1 MSPLRPPQRPLDAL
15 NRVLGS
21 VEAIRNGRALYALL
35 TAFAAAG
42 LLLAMTESALAR
54 EQVVWGAVW
63 GGMALTA
70 LFYGTHTAG
79 ILLMH
84 DARAVRGFG
93 SLGGFGGSRAVAG
106 APSNPAAGADTTAPP
121 APLALAQAW
130 RLALA
135 TGHRLLGIWL
145 LLALVTAAL
154 LAAVAA
160 LLWTTK
166 LPVIGPLLLALV
178 LPLSVV
184 AVGAALLAGVG
195 VVAPLAAPAVWSGL
209 PLRRTL
215 ALLMR
220 HVRERLMFVALL
232 VAAASGM
239 AALVGAIVSFAV
251 VGGGRVVSALAV
263 VAAGVEL
270 PAQVLMAGL
279 FGHGLRSLGAAGAP
293 IGALPHVQAALTGG
307 GVVFVLALV
316 LPALVYLRGLCA
328 VFAAVEPAPAL
339 DSGP

>member
-1 MSPLRPPQRPLDAL
+1 MNSVQPTQRPLDAL

-35 TAFAAAG
+35 AAFAAAG
-42 LLLAMTESALAR
+42 LLLAMAESALAR
-54 EQVVWGAVW
+54 EQSLWGAVW
-63 GGMALTA
+63 GGAALAA
-70 LFYGTHTAG
+70 LFYGTQTAG
-79 ILLMH
+79 ILLMN
-84 DARAVRGFG
+84 DARAARG
-93 SLGGFGGSRAVAG
+93 SA
-106 APSNPAAGADTTAPP
+106 NAATSPR
-121 APLALAQAW
+121 LELAQAW
-130 RLALA
+130 RMALA

-145 LLALVTAAL
+145 LLAAGIAVL
-154 LAAVAA
+154 LGVVAG
-160 LLWTTK
+160 LLWATK
-166 LPVIGPLLLALV
+166 LPWVGPLLLALV

-184 AVGAALLAGVG
+184 TVGVALLAGAG

-209 PLRRTL
+209 PLRPTL
-215 ALLMR
+215 ALLLR

-263 VAAGVEL
+263 VAAGLDL
-270 PAQVLMAGL
+270 PPQVLMAGL

-293 IGALPHVQAALTGG
+293 VAAQPHVQAALTGG
-307 GVVFVLALV
+307 GVVFMLALV

-328 VFAAVEPAPAL
+328 VFTAVEPAAAAQ
-339 DSGP
+339 S

>member
-1 MSPLRPPQRPLDAL
+1 MSPLRPTQRPLDAL

-42 LLLAMTESALAR
+42 LLLAMAESALAR

-93 SLGGFGGSRAVAG
+93 SFGGSRAVAG
-106 APSNPAAGADTTAPP
+106 APSNPAAGAVTTAPP

-145 LLALVTAAL
+145 LLALVIAAL
-154 LAAVAA
+154 LVGVAV

-209 PLRRTL
+209 PLRPTL

-328 VFAAVEPAPAL
+328 VFTAVEPAPAR
-339 DSGP
+339 DSDP

>member
-1 MSPLRPPQRPLDAL
+1 MSPLRPTQRPLDAL

-42 LLLAMTESALAR
+42 LLLAMAESAFAR

-84 DARAVRGFG
+84 DARAARGFG
-93 SLGGFGGSRAVAG
+93 GAAD
-106 APSNPAAGADTTAPP
+106 APSSPAAGAATTAPP

-145 LLALVTAAL
+145 LLALVIAAL
-154 LAAVAA
+154 LAAVAV

-178 LPLSVV
+178 LPFSVV
-184 AVGAALLAGVG
+184 AVGAALLAGAG

-209 PLRRTL
+209 PLRPTL

-251 VGGGRVVSALAV
+251 VGGGRIVSALAV

-279 FGHGLRSLGAAGAP
+279 FGHGLRSLGAGGAP

-328 VFAAVEPAPAL
+328 VFTAVEPAPAR
-339 DSGP
+339 DIDP